1 MNSQSRSRTV
11 LWTVVVLGMTVSSM
25 AADQLSKE
33 YGDRLE
39 RKIAAINENA
49 LNDPL
54 RSKRTLMSDVEINSY
69 LNFNIKE
76 KIPSGLTN
84 PEIQIMG
91 NRQLAGR
98 VWVDMDEFK
107 RQRGSGGIMDPL
119 SYVSGKVPLTARGLF
134 QSQQGKGRFQLISA
148 EILGVPLP
156 KPIVQEL
163 VRFFS
168 RTPQSPNGL
177 EMDAPFNLPAHIR
190 EIEINPGEAVV
201 VQ

>member
-177 EMDAPFNLPAHIR
+177 EMDAPFNLPAQIR